1 MNSLDPS
8 LSQGVLYNLKKFK
21 VKEGF
26 TDNIALIDK
35 ITTTSTELNKI
46 QSNIVGAITNYGN
59 SINKTENP
67 YLGQN
72 IQFGSNG
79 PLAYITKRANLKWY
93 NNNESY
99 YQTNGHNGCPTNII
113 QITDPKFPAPLD
125 LSPGQLTKSD
135 PILTIGS
142 PMTTG
147 QSCGREG
154 TNVKVTS
161 YINNPTSTLI
171 GCYNAT
177 VPVPVPIESVTNESV
192 VTNVPIITPTNMDEM
207 LGIVNSDIV
216 NSCKKLAAEKGYQFF
231 GITNYSW
238 PNRYTC
244 WGSNN
249 ITKAISYGESDTC
262 IVNSDTE
269 YIGDLPNNSMALY
282 YINETMYPENIGKI
296 GYIDDDSNISEYP
309 ASMIYY
315 TYIPSVGRSMDARP
329 ITDWMSNKTLEEVQK
344 MCSDMN
350 NSTQIIYT
358 KHPTLG
364 ELYLIATGS
373 STNLIN
379 NISYTTYSK
388 QTNITSDASCN
399 KKIHFI
405 DSSRW
410 QSYINSGQQMTPT
423 TKCGISNIIYGNP
436 VIEGFKK
443 AKKITVSKPKIIPKS
458 ISKDISKGI
467 SKGISEIKQNVTTA
481 NIDKGISQGFNEFK
495 KLLQTVPQSI
505 IKKALKHLPASIVK
519 AYNKKIAPKKKNKV
533 QHTNQIKQD
542 ANNQVLLQAQLLQNS
557 QLLDQDTNALLTKHE
572 IKMNQANQQFE
583 NIPPTINKYTDNMDT
598 VNTYDGTTGTGS
610 SSATGSSI
618 IKEGYT
624 NISSA
629 SMQNILNDSYISVN
643 YGIYTYI
650 LWNIIATL
658 IIIGTIEFTSNTKM
672 ITLRGIAFW
681 TIVIISVNLLLQY
694 YGFAANI
701 LIILLYIVFKK
712 INSA

>member
-35 ITTTSTELNKI
+35 ISTTSTELNKI

-59 SINKTENP
+59 SINKSENP

-72 IQFGSNG
+72 IQFGPNG

-113 QITDPKFPAPLD
+113 QITDPKFPAPLN
-125 LSPGQLTKSD
+125 LSPGQLTNSD
-135 PILTIGS
+135 PILTIGT
-142 PMTTG
+142 PMSTG

-161 YINNPTSTLI
+161 YITNPTSTLI

-177 VPVPVPIESVTNESV
+177 VPVPVPVEPVEPV
-192 VTNVPIITPTNMDEM
+192 EPAVPVPIIIPTNMDEM
-207 LGIVNSDIV
+207 LGRVNSDIV

-238 PNRYTC
+238 PNTYTC

-249 ITKAISYGESDTC
+249 VTKAISYGESDTC

-309 ASMIYY
+309 TSMIYY
-315 TYIPSVGRSMDARP
+315 TYIPSVGRSMEARP
-329 ITDWMSNKTLEEVQK
+329 ITEWMSNKTLEEVQQ
-344 MCSDMN
+344 MCNDMN
-350 NSTQIIYT
+350 NSTQILYT
-358 KHPTLG
+358 NHPTLG
-364 ELYLIATGS
+364 QMYLIATGS
-373 STNLIN
+373 STNLIDDKN
-379 NISYTTYSK
+379 YTTYFK
-388 QTNITSDASCN
+388 QSTITSDASCN

-423 TKCGISNIIYGNP
+423 TKCGISNIIYGNS
-436 VIEGFKK
+436 VIEGYKP
-443 AKKITVSKPKIIPKS
+443 KKITSKS
-458 ISKDISKGI
+458 IGQGI
-467 SKGISEIKQNVTTA
+467 SKGISEIKKNVTTA
-481 NIDKGISQGFNEFK
+481 NIDNGISQGFNDFK
-495 KLLQTVPQSI
+495 KLLQTVSPSI
-505 IKKALKHLPASIVK
+505 IKKALKHLPASVIK
-519 AYNKKIAPKKKNKV
+519 AFNKLEAPPKKKKHA

-542 ANNQVLLQAQLLQNS
+542 ANNQVLLQAQLLQDS
-557 QLLDQDTNALLTKHE
+557 QLLDQDTNAILAKHN
-572 IKMNQANQQFE
+572 IKMTEANQQFE

-598 VNTYDGTTGTGS
+598 VNTYNDATGT
-610 SSATGSSI
+610 ATGTSI

-701 LIILLYIVFKK
+701 FIILLYIVFKK